1 MPKPGRGLGTCSE
14 KKIVSALHCTHS
26 IIAQSVNVKIAQPP
40 PELNCRGL
48 NEVFLW
54 HGCSTKVADIIV
66 NFGFD
71 ERLAN
76 DQDLYG
82 AGSYFTVQVCKALQ
96 YSRGIGCSV
105 HQKRCGSKICSCPGD
120 KCLLLCRVVLGDP
133 YFAQSNERL
142 KGQRHPPAR
151 PDVSGMQ
158 YDSVF
163 ARPGIRRGR
172 DRQQHNEY
180 VLFDG
185 SRIYPE
191 YLVKMRTLPN
201 HTNS

>member
-1 MPKPGRGLGTCSE
+1 M
-14 KKIVSALHCTHS
+14 
-26 IIAQSVNVKIAQPP
+26 KIAQPP

-96 YSRGIGCSV
+96 YSRGIIKVLLTMPANGGTPQANREVREQPREEPYVFETPVKARAVEELPCA
-105 HQKRCGSKICSCPGD
+105 QQQLSKCIENQD
-120 KCLLLCRVVLGDP
+120 YLGAAAARENID
-133 YFAQSNERL
+133 AL
-142 KGQRHPPAR
+142 TAKGRALR
-151 PDVSGMQ
+151 
-158 YDSVF
+158 F
-163 ARPGIRRGR
+163 
-172 DRQQHNEY
+172 
-180 VLFDG
+180 F
-185 SRIYPE
+185 
-191 YLVKMRTLPN
+191 
-201 HTNS
+201 